1 MRIEPMKGLEDVLLI
16 HPDLHE
22 DERGYF
28 YEVFNE
34 KEFNEKTGGK
44 YDFHALQEN
53 ESKSKAGVFRGL
65 HFQKAPY
72 EQAKLVR
79 VLKGAVIDFAVDI
92 RKDSST
98 FGKCVFAILTEENK
112 NQFFIPRGFAHGFYV
127 TAPKVNYLNGTVDK
141 VKTIFEYKCDNYYNK
156 ESEGGIVWNDKDIV
170 VIDQAD
176 SYFGDLYK
184 NRNIEDWLT
193 LSIATIGP
201 VVLSEKDKNR
211 ITTLKDL

>member
-34 KEFNEKTGGK
+34 KEFNEKTNNK

-53 ESKSKAGVFRGL
+53 ESKSCKGVFRGL
-65 HFQKAPY
+65 HFQKQPY

-92 RKDSST
+92 RKDSKT
-98 FGKCVFAILTEENK
+98 FGNWRGALLTEDNR
-112 NQFFIPRGFAHGFYV
+112 NQFFVPRGFAHGFIV
-127 TAPKVNYLNGTVDK
+127 LSDEAV
-141 VKTIFEYKCDNYYNK
+141 FEYKCDNYYNK
-156 ESEGGIVWNDKDIV
+156 ESEGGIRWDDENITKNVEIMRDGSAEFVDPYSLKDYI
-170 VIDQAD
+170 IQRMKFA
-176 SYFGDLYK
+176 
-184 NRNIEDWLT
+184 NIENL
-193 LSIATIGP
+193 I
-201 VVLSEKDKNR
+201 LSEKDKNR

>member
-34 KEFNEKTGGK
+34 REFNEKTGGK
-44 YDFHALQEN
+44 YDFHTLQEN

-65 HFQKAPY
+65 HFQKPPY

-79 VLKGAVIDFAVDI
+79 VLKGRVVDFAVDI
-92 RKDSST
+92 RKDSPT
-98 FGKCVFAILTEENK
+98 FGKCVFANLTEENK
-112 NQFFIPRGFAHGFYV
+112 RQFFIPRGFAHGFYV
-127 TAPKVNYLNGTVDK
+127 FSDEAV
-141 VKTIFEYKCDNYYNK
+141 FEYKCDNYYNK
-156 ESEGGIVWNDKDIV
+156 ESEGGIRWDDE
-170 VIDQAD
+170 
-176 SYFGDLYK
+176 
-184 NRNIEDWLT
+184 NIEVLGYTHIDGKHP
-193 LSIATIGP
+193 SIKEAFNAIRGEYEF
-201 VVLSEKDKNR
+201 VLSEKDRNR

>member
-1 MRIEPMKGLEDVLLI
+1 MKGLEDVLLI

-79 VLKGAVIDFAVDI
+79 VLKGRVVDFAVDI
-92 RKDSST
+92 RKNSPT
-98 FGKCVFAILTEENK
+98 FGKCVFANLTEENK
-112 NQFFIPRGFAHGFYV
+112 HQFFIPRGFAHGFYV
-127 TAPKVNYLNGTVDK
+127 FSEEAV
-141 VKTIFEYKCDNYYNK
+141 FEYKCDNYYNK
-156 ESEGGIVWNDKDIV
+156 ESEGGIRWDDE
-170 VIDQAD
+170 
-176 SYFGDLYK
+176 
-184 NRNIEDWLT
+184 NIEVLEYTHIDGKHP
-193 LSIATIGP
+193 SIKEAFNAIRGEYKF
-201 VVLSEKDKNR
+201 VLSEKDKNR

>member
-53 ESKSKAGVFRGL
+53 ESKSSKFVFRGL
-65 HFQKAPY
+65 HFQKPPY

-79 VLKGAVIDFAVDI
+79 VLSGAVIDFAVDI
-92 RKDSST
+92 RKGSPT
-98 FGKCVFAILTEENK
+98 FGRYVCAILTPTNK
-112 NQFFIPRGFAHGFYV
+112 NQFFVPRGFAHGFLV
-127 TAPKVNYLNGTVDK
+127 LTDEAV
-141 VKTIFEYKCDNYYNK
+141 FEYKCDNYYNR
-156 ESEGGIVWNDKDIV
+156 ESEGGLRWDDANITDAEDEVVTLKRCLKSYLKDL
-170 VIDQAD
+170 
-176 SYFGDLYK
+176 DL
-184 NRNIEDWLT
+184 NLMI
-193 LSIATIGP
+193 
-201 VVLSEKDKNR
+201 LSEKDKNR
-211 ITTLKDL
+211 ITTLKDM

>member
-34 KEFNEKTGGK
+34 KEFNEKTNNK
-44 YDFHALQEN
+44 YDFHVLQEN

-65 HFQKAPY
+65 HFQKPPY

-79 VLKGAVIDFAVDI
+79 VLKGHVVDFAVDI
-92 RKDSST
+92 RKDSPT
-98 FGKCVFAILTEENK
+98 FGKCVFADLTGENK
-112 NQFFIPRGFAHGFYV
+112 RQFFIPRGFAHGFYV
-127 TAPKVNYLNGTVDK
+127 YSDEAV
-141 VKTIFEYKCDNYYNK
+141 FEYKCDNYYNK
-156 ESEGGIVWNDKDIV
+156 ESEDGIRWDDKEIEVLAYHDTNMKHPSIWNVFDALKITEH
-170 VIDQAD
+170 I
-176 SYFGDLYK
+176 
-184 NRNIEDWLT
+184 I
-193 LSIATIGP
+193 LSD
-201 VVLSEKDKNR
+201 KDKNR

>member
-34 KEFNEKTGGK
+34 KEFNEKTNNK

-79 VLKGAVIDFAVDI
+79 VLKGRVVDFAVDI
-92 RKDSST
+92 RKDSPT
-98 FGKCVFAILTEENK
+98 FGKCVFANLTEENK
-112 NQFFIPRGFAHGFYV
+112 HQFFIPRGFAHGFYV
-127 TAPKVNYLNGTVDK
+127 FSDEAV
-141 VKTIFEYKCDNYYNK
+141 FEYKCDNYYNK
-156 ESEGGIVWNDKDIV
+156 ESEGGIRWDDESIEVLEYTH
-170 VIDQAD
+170 ID
-176 SYFGDLYK
+176 GK
-184 NRNIEDWLT
+184 HP
-193 LSIATIGP
+193 SIKEVFNSIRGEYEF
-201 VVLSEKDKNR
+201 VLSEKDKNR

>member
-16 HPDLHE
+16 YPDLHE

-79 VLKGAVIDFAVDI
+79 VLKGRVVDFAVDI
-92 RKDSST
+92 RKDSPT
-98 FGKCVFAILTEENK
+98 FGKCVFANLTEENK
-112 NQFFIPRGFAHGFYV
+112 RQFFIPRGFAHGFYV
-127 TAPKVNYLNGTVDK
+127 FSDEAV
-141 VKTIFEYKCDNYYNK
+141 FEYKCDNYYNK
-156 ESEGGIVWNDKDIV
+156 ESEGGIRWDDE
-170 VIDQAD
+170 
-176 SYFGDLYK
+176 
-184 NRNIEDWLT
+184 NIEVLEYTHLDGKHP
-193 LSIATIGP
+193 SIKEAFNAIRGEYRFM
-201 VVLSEKDKNR
+201 LSEKDRNR